1 MNKAQAHQVAA
12 GFTQGFFDTAAALFG
27 GQADVSTSE
36 PAGVTAEAFREMVD
50 AYPLT
55 VYGAVNT
62 MGLVV
67 VGLSEA
73 DGDALV
79 SGFTGGAGFT
89 EAGPGPEALGALREI
104 FESCLGG
111 GVGYLKNATGRE
123 LAPSN
128 IQVGEIDTE
137 TVQALVE
144 SLNPD
149 GAMAAFRYGLGP
161 VRDGAGFIA
170 ISGSL
175 LGEVADAAGEPPAGK
190 SKEAETAGRKGAVMA
205 EDSSVEDE
213 TQRDITGNL
222 EMILDIRLDATARL
236 GSVEMPLQDI
246 LSLGP
251 GAIVEIGH
259 SVDEPV
265 ELFVNGKLIAR
276 GDVVVVD
283 ERFGL
288 RITEIVSQRERIESL
303 R

>member
-1 MNKAQAHQVAA
+1 MNKTQAHQVSA
-12 GFTQGFFDTAAALFG
+12 GFIQGFFDTAAALFG
-27 GQADVSTSE
+27 GQADVTVDDPGE
-36 PAGVTAEAFREMVD
+36 IKAEAFSGMVK

-123 LAPSN
+123 LAPSD
-128 IQVGEIDTE
+128 IQVGEIDSE

-149 GAMAAFRYGLGP
+149 GAMAPFRYSLGP
-161 VRDGAGFIA
+161 VQEGAGFVA
-170 ISGSL
+170 LSGSL
-175 LGEVADAAGEPPAGK
+175 LGEVGGAEASAGDA
-190 SKEAETAGRKGAVMA
+190 EATQREERKGASMADNSSA
-205 EDSSVEDE
+205 EDEG
-213 TQRDITGNL
+213 QRDISENL

>member
-1 MNKAQAHQVAA
+1 MNKTQAYHVAT
-12 GFTQGFFDTAAALFG
+12 GFIQSFFDTAAALFG
-27 GQADVSTSE
+27 GEADVTVNE
-36 PAGVTAEAFREMVD
+36 PVGVTAEAFSEMVQ
-50 AYPLT
+50 AYPLI
-55 VYGAVNT
+55 VYGAVNN

-67 VGLSEA
+67 AGLSEA

-89 EAGPGPEALGALREI
+89 EAGPGPEALAALREI

-123 LAPSN
+123 LAPSD
-128 IQVGEIDTE
+128 IQVGEIDSE
-137 TVQALVE
+137 SVQALVE

-149 GAMAAFRYGLGP
+149 GAMAAFRYRWGA
-161 VRDGAGFIA
+161 VQEGAGFIA
-170 ISGSL
+170 LSGSL
-175 LGEVADAAGEPPAGK
+175 LGEVGSAVASSAATETGQTGEGMGAPMAD
-190 SKEAETAGRKGAVMA
+190 SSSA
-205 EDSSVEDE
+205 EDES
-213 TQRDITGNL
+213 QRDITENL

-265 ELFVNGKLIAR
+265 DLFVNGKLIAR
-276 GDVVVVD
+276 GDVVVVE

>member
-1 MNKAQAHQVAA
+1 MDKAQAHPVAA
-12 GFTQGFFDTAAALFG
+12 GFIQGFFDTAAAVFG
-27 GQADVSTSE
+27 GEADVSVEE
-36 PAGVTAEAFREMVD
+36 PAEVTAEAFGAMVQT
-50 AYPLT
+50 YPLI
-55 VYGAVNT
+55 VYGAVDNL
-62 MGLVV
+62 GLVV
-67 VGLSEA
+67 AGLSEA

-89 EAGPGPEALGALREI
+89 AEGPGPEALAALHEI

-123 LAPSN
+123 LAPSD
-128 IQVGEIDTE
+128 IQVGEIDAE
-137 TVQALVE
+137 TVQALVD
-144 SLNPD
+144 SLNPE
-149 GAMAAFRYGLGP
+149 GAMAAFRYSLGP
-161 VRDGAGFIA
+161 VREGAGFIA

-175 LGEVADAAGEPPAGK
+175 LGEVADTGTAGGAANAT
-190 SKEAETAGRKGAVMA
+190 ETAERKDAAMANNSGAGH
-205 EDSSVEDE
+205 ES
-213 TQRDITGNL
+213 QRDITENL

-236 GSVEMPLQDI
+236 GSVEMPLEDI

-251 GAIVEIGH
+251 GAIVETGH

-288 RITEIVSQRERIESL
+288 RITEIISQRERIESL